1 MYTKTSILII
11 DDEKDF
17 CELVIHIL
25 HGEPFSIEC
34 AHTVLEARK
43 MLTVR
48 NPDFILLDN
57 NLPDGKGID
66 FLRDRN
72 ALFTNSKVIMMT
84 ADTSDSLRQIAFQ
97 WGIYEFL
104 VKPFSFIKLR
114 ELISAVPDVV
124 LDFVLQK

>member
-1 MYTKTSILII
+1 MDTKTTILIV

-17 CELVIHIL
+17 CELVVNIL

-34 AHTVLEARK
+34 AYTILEARK
-43 MLTVR
+43 KLTVR

-66 FLRDRN
+66 FLRERN

-84 ADTSDSLRQIAFQ
+84 ADTSDSLRQTAFQ

-104 VKPFSFIKLR
+104 VKPFPFKELR
-114 ELISAVPDVV
+114 ELILMQPIES
-124 LDFVLQK
+124 K